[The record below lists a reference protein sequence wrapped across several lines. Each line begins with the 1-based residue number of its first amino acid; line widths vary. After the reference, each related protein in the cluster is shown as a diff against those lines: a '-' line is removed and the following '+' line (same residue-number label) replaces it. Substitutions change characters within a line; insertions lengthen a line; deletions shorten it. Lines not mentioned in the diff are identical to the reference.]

1 MEPRMVCRKKGLNQK
16 AASKKESSTWS
27 SIALRQRPHPT
38 SPFGSGRVQALQDYV
53 IGPSLTVVQQP
64 ELSGGSLGGLCP
76 GSAWEVSP
84 PPGRAEPSQSP
95 TIATKGNYPESFAG
109 LTEAWGP
116 GRLRKGSRCRQGR

>member
-1 MEPRMVCRKKGLNQK
+1 M
-16 AASKKESSTWS
+16 SSD
-27 SIALRQRPHPT
+27 RDPT
-38 SPFGSGRVQALQDYV
+38 PPFGSGRVQALQDYV
-53 IGPSLTVVQQP
+53 IGPSLTAVQQP

-84 PPGRAEPSQSP
+84 PGRAEPNQSP

-116 GRLRKGSRCRQGR
+116 GRLKKESRCRQGR